1 MMNSDGTV
9 FRVVEENCWS
19 PSRRIAECD
28 LKGVSIQVL
37 STVPGIGF
45 NYNVPATDALI
56 VAQFLNDHIAEIVK
70 SYPTRFVGLGTV
82 PLQDTTLAIA
92 ELQRCIQEL
101 GLVGIQIGTHLAGHN
116 LESSQLEAFWAEVER
131 LDCPVF
137 IHPWY
142 MSEDTRLKKHWFQ
155 WTLGEC

>member
-1 MMNSDGTV
+1 MNSDGTV

-37 STVPGIGF
+37 SSVPGIGF

-92 ELQRCIQEL
+92 WSRWYSNRNSLR
-101 GLVGIQIGTHLAGHN
+101 V
-116 LESSQLEAFWAEVER
+116 SS
-131 LDCPVF
+131 
-137 IHPWY
+137 
-142 MSEDTRLKKHWFQ
+142 
-155 WTLGEC
+155 LGEFSHSTERSITSLSCAIWPRLPSDTA